1 MRYRRKRAGAA
12 ALLGVECG
20 SLVAVGPERV
30 TRQRYLR
37 VGPDLVARRGAEFEH
52 LQSVAEQIDVVDG
65 LRALIAA
72 IEGARAIGVAA
83 IVLSDRDIFRAQ
95 CDAYVFAG
103 PD

>member
-1 MRYRRKRAGAA
+1 MRYRRKAA
-12 ALLGVECG
+12 DASPLLRIERG
-20 SLVAVGPERV
+20 SLIAVGPERV
-30 TRQRYLR
+30 TRQRDRR

-52 LQSVAEQIDVVDG
+52 LQSVAEQIDVVDV

-72 IEGARAIGVAA
+72 IEDARAIGVAA
-83 IVLSDRDIFRAQ
+83 VVLSDRDILRAQ